1 MIDFIK
7 KNYVLSLIQENLF
20 KKSLYQIEKFLNE
33 NDYKSGAYNCSCGK
47 WQSILE
53 CGLPKYEY
61 KCDKCKNKIGGIDHV
76 PYDRQG
82 NFRIF
87 KDKIE
92 EKFVMKQVNDS
103 NQLKKNCNNGKER
116 VF

>member
-1 MIDFIK
+1 MKMII
-7 KNYVLSLIQENLF
+7 NQVHI
-20 KKSLYQIEKFLNE
+20 IVHMEKGSQFQNVVFQ
-33 NDYKSGAYNCSCGK
+33 N
-47 WQSILE
+47 
-53 CGLPKYEY
+53 EY
-61 KCDKCKNKIGGIDHV
+61 KCDKCKNKIGGIDHI

-82 NFRIF
+82 HFRIF